1 VAGDLPADIVERS
14 DHALAFRDVNP
25 VAPTHVL
32 VVPTEHIDS
41 VAEALDPVVA
51 ADLLA
56 LAARV
61 AAAEGLDAGW
71 RLVSNVGSGAG
82 QSVLHLHFHVIGG
95 RALSWPPG

>member
-1 VAGDLPADIVERS
+1 MAGDLPADIVERS
-14 DHALAFRDVNP
+14 DHSLAFRDVNP

-32 VVPTEHIDS
+32 VIPTEHIES
-41 VAEALDPVVA
+41 VAEPLDAVVA

-71 RLVSNVGSGAG
+71 RLVSNVGAGAG
-82 QSVLHLHFHVIGG
+82 QSVSHLHFHVIGG